1 MKKFF
6 TLFLFISF
14 CFNIKANYNVIYN
27 DSTNI
32 LNIGSKIFIYE
43 DNTNK
48 LNANQVFQQDKF
60 IKSEQETPNLGIT
73 SSSYWIKFN
82 VVNQSSKNN
91 IILSLRNPLLDEVE
105 LYKIIDGS
113 PHFVTK
119 MGDLQPYHLRE
130 FIHQNYLFNLEI
142 APFKEQAYLLKIK
155 GWEQISLSIEIGKE
169 QKIYEAIFIQD
180 LIFGIYFGVIIALVL
195 YNLFIFIS
203 VRDSSYLY
211 YILFVLF
218 VALTQATINGYSFR
232 FLWPNMPEFGNSS
245 LIIFPAIAGIATC
258 KFIERFLNTKKHT
271 PYLGKGLIVIVIA
284 YIISSTYNLL
294 GFNSLSF
301 KLTDLNAV
309 ILSLYALII
318 AITVSL
324 KGYRPAKF
332 FLLAWTTFLTGV
344 ILFVLKNSGVL
355 PSNNF
360 TLYTMPIG
368 SALETT
374 LLSFALADR
383 INIYKKERLDAL
395 EVNERL
401 IKEQNIILEQKVKER
416 TAELNKAIE
425 DLKQAQSQLVESEKM
440 ASLGQLTAGIAHEI
454 NNPINFVSS
463 NVFPL
468 KQDIEDLRSILNKY
482 AEITESADLKS
493 KLNEINQ
500 LKKEL
505 DYEVLLE
512 ELDTIIHGIEDGAKR
527 TAEIVSGLR
536 NFSRLDESE
545 FQSANVNDC
554 INTTLKIINPKLDN
568 IEIVTELDNIPPI
581 DCYPGK
587 LNQFFL
593 NTIDNA
599 IYAVNAVKTPNHK
612 GKIEI
617 KTTLKNDHIIVTLK
631 DNGIGMDETTKN
643 KIFEPFFTTKDVG
656 EGTGLGMSIA
666 HGILEMHQAKIEIE
680 SEINKGTE
688 IKIFLPLTLPTWKE

>member
-1 MKKFF
+1 MKKFL

-14 CFNIKANYNVIYN
+14 CFNITANNNIIYN
-27 DSTNI
+27 DSTDI

-43 DNTNK
+43 DKTNK
-48 LNANQVFQQDKF
+48 LNANHVFQQDKF
-60 IKSEQETPNLGIT
+60 NKSNQETPNLGIT

-82 VVNQSSKNN
+82 VINQSSKNN

-119 MGDLQPYHLRE
+119 VGDLQPYHLRE
-130 FIHQNYLFNLEI
+130 FIHQNYLLNLEI
-142 APFKEQAYLLKIK
+142 APLKEQTYLLKIK

-258 KFIERFLNTKKHT
+258 KFIERFLNTKKYT

-284 YIISSTYNLL
+284 YIISSISILL
-294 GFNSLSF
+294 RFNSLSF

-318 AITVSL
+318 AITISF

-332 FLLAWTTFLTGV
+332 FLLAWSTFLTGV
-344 ILFVLKNSGVL
+344 ILFVLKNSGIL

-383 INIYKKERLDAL
+383 INIMRKE
-395 EVNERL
+395 NEQL
-401 IKEQNIILEQKVKER
+401 VKEQNIILERKVKER
-416 TAELNKAIE
+416 TADLNKAIE
-425 DLKQAQSQLVESEKM
+425 NLKQTQSQLVESEKM

-463 NVFPL
+463 NIFPL
-468 KQDIEDLRSILNKY
+468 KQDIDDLKKILTKY
-482 AEITESADLKS
+482 EEINENADLKRI
-493 KLNEINQ
+493 LNEINE
-500 LKKEL
+500 LKDEL
-505 DYEVLLE
+505 DYELLLE
-512 ELDTIIHGIEDGAKR
+512 ELDTIINGIEDGAKR

-545 FQSANVNDC
+545 FQSANINDC
-554 INTTLKIINPKLDN
+554 INTTLKIISSKLTDIN
-568 IEIVTELDNIPPI
+568 VILNLENIPLI

-599 IYAVNAVKTPNHK
+599 IYAINAVKKPNHI

-617 KTTLKNDHIIVTLK
+617 SSAPKNNRILVTIK
-631 DNGIGMDETTKN
+631 DNGIGMNENTKN

-666 HGILEMHQAKIEIE
+666 HGILEMHHAKVEIN
-680 SEINKGTE
+680 SEIDEGTE
-688 IKIFLPLTLPTWKE
+688 IKIFLPLTLPTWKK